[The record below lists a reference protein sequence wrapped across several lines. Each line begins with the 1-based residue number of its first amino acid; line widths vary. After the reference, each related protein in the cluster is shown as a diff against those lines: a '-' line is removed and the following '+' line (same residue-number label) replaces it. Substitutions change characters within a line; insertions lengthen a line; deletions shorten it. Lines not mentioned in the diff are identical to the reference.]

1 MNAKMNKRV
10 IVCEFHEET
19 NTFNPTVM
27 EKEGF
32 EVVRFA
38 EGQEAYNLCVK
49 LPCAFHGMIDGIE
62 ESGGIVMPTV
72 SLYGPSGGVVADS
85 VYDMLL
91 QKMEYYVNTIGEFD
105 GICVSLHGAT
115 CTVSKED
122 ACGEF
127 LRFLRDLAG
136 EEKIIAVSCDLHA
149 NVTQKML
156 EAADLI
162 CGYQTYPHVDFYESG
177 LRAARLCMRKLK
189 GEPIVMAATTIPM
202 MVPTAGFT
210 SLSGTFKQIM
220 DEGHSLVRS
229 GRLIDFTILQVQPW
243 LDIHN
248 IGSTVISVACSQEEA
263 RKYADHLANLLYTMR
278 NSFWPDLMSVDEII
292 DRAEKNITGKPVIL
306 VDSADS
312 PNGGA
317 VGDSVLPVMKLMERG
332 SDISAATF
340 VKDPEAVAQAFE
352 VGVGNTA
359 IFSIGGKFTPDMPG
373 PIVAEGKVR
382 SLHDGDFIQEG
393 PGGKGF
399 PCHIGRTAVI
409 SLKKIDIMVCEEPG
423 ASGDPQLLRHFG
435 IEPEFYDLVVVKA
448 NTSFKVPYSAF
459 ADEFYYADTPGAGAS
474 NLCYFKWKNLPKKF
488 YPFDLPDDYIP
499 EPSRVWRV

>member
-202 MVPTAGFT
+202 MVPPAGFT
-210 SLSGTFKQIM
+210 SLSGTF
-220 DEGHSLVRS
+220 
-229 GRLIDFTILQVQPW
+229 
-243 LDIHN
+243 
-248 IGSTVISVACSQEEA
+248 
-263 RKYADHLANLLYTMR
+263 
-278 NSFWPDLMSVDEII
+278 
-292 DRAEKNITGKPVIL
+292 
-306 VDSADS
+306 
-312 PNGGA
+312 
-317 VGDSVLPVMKLMERG
+317 
-332 SDISAATF
+332 
-340 VKDPEAVAQAFE
+340 
-352 VGVGNTA
+352 
-359 IFSIGGKFTPDMPG
+359 
-373 PIVAEGKVR
+373 
-382 SLHDGDFIQEG
+382 
-393 PGGKGF
+393 
-399 PCHIGRTAVI
+399 
-409 SLKKIDIMVCEEPG
+409 
-423 ASGDPQLLRHFG
+423 
-435 IEPEFYDLVVVKA
+435 
-448 NTSFKVPYSAF
+448 
-459 ADEFYYADTPGAGAS
+459 
-474 NLCYFKWKNLPKKF
+474 
-488 YPFDLPDDYIP
+488 
-499 EPSRVWRV
+499 